1 MISFETPDGYS
12 VDVVSGGDA
21 SLQVICDHLN
31 QTHFAGE
38 LPPISVFAA
47 ESLIHPTVSPIDAF
61 TFKTDEVPEL
71 AGLQTPWL
79 ILIHKDF
86 SVLPFLAQLLIHEMT
101 HVYLPDEQPHHSE
114 KFWNTLREKW
124 LLDADLVLG
133 VGLNGDETPKGLTKE
148 LLDQTSILRLWGW

>member
-1 MISFETPDGYS
+1 
-12 VDVVSGGDA
+12 
-21 SLQVICDHLN
+21 
-31 QTHFAGE
+31 
-38 LPPISVFAA
+38 
-47 ESLIHPTVSPIDAF
+47 
-61 TFKTDEVPEL
+61 
-71 AGLQTPWL
+71 
-79 ILIHKDF
+79 
-86 SVLPFLAQLLIHEMT
+86 MT